1 MPVPEPKL
9 TNPTVG
15 TPVPSNVDDFIGER
29 ERDMPLVGST
39 TSFEF
44 SSFSEKQF
52 DIRTHL
58 RYNFKSRGGCY
69 NLAITHQSRNELK
82 TRSLIFLDD
91 LQFRTKGPAEGRE
104 EYSSWLKTQ
113 VTKTLSPGNVALTL
127 LKKL

>member
-1 MPVPEPKL
+1 MPEPKL

-15 TPVPSNVDDFIGER
+15 TRVPSNVDDFIGERER

-69 NLAITHQSRNELK
+69 NLAITHRNVNK
-82 TRSLIFLDD
+82 R
-91 LQFRTKGPAEGRE
+91 KK
-104 EYSSWLKTQ
+104 KTQ
-113 VTKTLSPGNVALTL
+113 QFSPS
-127 LKKL
+127 